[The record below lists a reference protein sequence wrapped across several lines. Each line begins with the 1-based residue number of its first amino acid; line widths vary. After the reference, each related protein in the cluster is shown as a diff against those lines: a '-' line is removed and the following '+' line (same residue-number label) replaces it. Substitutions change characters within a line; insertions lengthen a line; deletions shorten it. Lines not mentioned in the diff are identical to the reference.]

1 MVSAALSFLLSGLL
15 EVYVAGYPGDDCRG
29 QVSIAWQLPQIGLIS
44 VAEAIVCVTG
54 LEFAYSQA
62 PSQYRSEVTAS

>member
-1 MVSAALSFLLSGLL
+1 MGSYPAA
-15 EVYVAGYPGDDCRG
+15 DCHG
-29 QVSIAWQLPQIGLIS
+29 EVSIAWQLPQIALIS

-62 PSQYRSEVTAS
+62 PTQYRLDHHLVSGTAE